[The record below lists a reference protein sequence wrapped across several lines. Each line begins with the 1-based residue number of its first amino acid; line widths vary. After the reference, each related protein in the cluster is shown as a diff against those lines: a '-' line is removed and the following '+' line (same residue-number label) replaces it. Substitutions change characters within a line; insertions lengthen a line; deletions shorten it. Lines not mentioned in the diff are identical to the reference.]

1 MAAAPDAKALNNKFR
16 LSAQSAT
23 GWPPGPVQ
31 QSVARPEKRCPQE
44 RPRSPLPWQPCWSI
58 QPCNSDECA
67 CRKLCPAIAELA
79 YRGGADQAWTSN
91 YIRSTDARQYQPQ
104 DRAAAESGAKL
115 PNGWSR
121 SLPRFLSR

>member
-16 LSAQSAT
+16 LSTQSAT

-58 QPCNSDECA
+58 QSCRSDECA
-67 CRKLCPAIAELA
+67 CRKLFPAIEGRA
-79 YRGGADQAWTSN
+79 YRTGADRAWTSD
-91 YIRSTDARQYQPQ
+91 YIRSTDAPQYQLQ
-104 DRAAAESGAKL
+104 DRAVAESGAK
-115 PNGWSR
+115 PRNG
-121 SLPRFLSR
+121 